1 MSNKFT
7 LVPHIGGRTARNASP
22 DDHECATGS
31 LVARVQSYMAS
42 DDCDQSERLARQYM
56 RATPAVRQAVDD
68 AFICL
73 CGYSLETLIAEQDA
87 AAAPA
92 AEPEN
97 VPTPVVY
104 CGPALTTAF
113 DPSGDSRRAGI
124 LVVGAP
130 PEQRYLVTWKIDI
143 EAGTRLEAAIAARR
157 IQIGG
162 GSTATVFEVADE
174 QGCNPVS
181 IDLDEHSERAAELR
195 TFVEIE
201 VRNATDRADSEI
213 PGLFEFALFDTEG
226 VWQAGAVVDAI
237 HAAALR
243 DNLNAL
249 LGDSA
254 AKGTL
259 VSLAKAVAPEAE
271 L

>member
-1 MSNKFT
+1 MTTN
-7 LVPHIGGRTARNASP
+7 
-22 DDHECATGS
+22 
-31 LVARVQSYMAS
+31 
-42 DDCDQSERLARQYM
+42 ARQYM
-56 RATPAVRQAVDD
+56 RATPSVRQAVDD

-73 CGYSLETLIAEQDA
+73 CGYSLKTLIAEHEAGA
-87 AAAPA
+87 AQA

-97 VPTPVVY
+97 EPTPAVY
-104 CGPALTTAF
+104 CGPAFGAAF
-113 DPSGDSRRAGI
+113 DPSRDLQRAEL
-124 LVVGAP
+124 LVVGTP

-174 QGCNPVS
+174 HGCNPVS
-181 IDLDEHSERAAELR
+181 IDLDEHSERAAALR
-195 TFVEIE
+195 TFVAIE

-213 PGLFEFALFDTEG
+213 PGLFEFALFDSEG

>member
-7 LVPHIGGRTARNASP
+7 LVPHTGGKTARNESP
-22 DDHECATGS
+22 DGHECATGS

-42 DDCDQSERLARQYM
+42 DDCDQSERLARQYI

-68 AFICL
+68 AFVCL
-73 CGYSLETLIAEQDA
+73 CGYSLETLIGERDMGA
-87 AAAPA
+87 AQA

-97 VPTPVVY
+97 EPTPVAH
-104 CGPALTTAF
+104 CGPALATAF
-113 DPSGDSRRAGI
+113 DPSGDLQRAGI
-124 LVVGAP
+124 LVVGAS
-130 PEQRYLVTWKIDI
+130 PEQRYLVTWAIDI

-162 GSTATVFEVADE
+162 GSTATVFEVAGE
-174 QGCNPVS
+174 HGCNPVS
-181 IDLDEHSERAAELR
+181 IDLDEHSERAAALR
-195 TFVEIE
+195 TFVAIE

-213 PGLFEFALFDTEG
+213 PGLFEFALFDAEG
-226 VWQAGAVVDAI
+226 VWQAGAVVDAV

-243 DNLNAL
+243 DSLDAL
-249 LGDSA
+249 LWNSD

-271 L
+271 V